1 MSMAEQNCSR
11 DFEQEALPHLNA
23 ASNLARWL
31 TCNDQDAQDVV
42 QEAYTRALRFFAG
55 YHGGNA
61 RAWILRIVRNTCYTW
76 LQQNRQLQPT
86 KEFDEHLFGTDLR
99 TPNPEEACLH
109 DANDKLVR
117 QALEDLPPNSREVLI
132 LREFEGMSYREIS
145 EVTGMAPG
153 TVMSRLSRA
162 RSGLRQAIA
171 NRVDA
176 DTRPR
181 PPRMPTLTT

>member
-1 MSMAEQNCSR
+1 MAMAEENCPR
-11 DFEQEALPHLNA
+11 DFEQEVLPHLDA
-23 ASNLARWL
+23 AYNLARWL

-76 LQQNRQLQPT
+76 LQQNRQLQPST
-86 KEFDEHLFGTDLR
+86 QFDENLFGPDPR
-99 TPNPEEACLH
+99 TPNPEEALLQ
-109 DANDKLVR
+109 DANDTLVR
-117 QALEDLPPNSREVLI
+117 QALEDLPQNSREVLI
-132 LREFEGMSYREIS
+132 LREFEGLSYREIS

-171 NRVDA
+171 NRVEA

-181 PPRMPTLTT
+181 VSRMPTLSA